1 MPLAVA
7 LNAQPPYTTVGQ
19 KKAVGRA
26 VGIMANAASLDL
38 DALVLENKGS
48 SLLGVALETDVH
60 VEFVPSPQTGPGPGS
75 VGGMAVRTKHGALRN
90 RVPRREIK
98 PGLDFRMAGKAKSAL
113 FALEELRLQR
123 SSVHAVTLAASHGPC
138 LLAASFELEEIF
150 LMLVAFQAEV

>member
-26 VGIMANAASLDL
+26 VGIMTDVASLDL
-38 DALVLENKGS
+38 HGLVLENKGS
-48 SLLGVALETDVH
+48 SFLRVALETHIH
-60 VEFVPSPQTGPGPGS
+60 VEFVPSSQTGPGPGS
-75 VGGMAVRTKHGALRN
+75 VGGVAVRAKHGALRN

-98 PGLDFRMAGKAKSAL
+98 PGLDFRVAGKAKRAL
-113 FALEELRLQR
+113 FALEELGLQR
-123 SSVHAVTLAASHGPC
+123 GSVHAVTLIAPHGPC
-138 LLAASFELEEIF
+138 LVAASFELEEIF